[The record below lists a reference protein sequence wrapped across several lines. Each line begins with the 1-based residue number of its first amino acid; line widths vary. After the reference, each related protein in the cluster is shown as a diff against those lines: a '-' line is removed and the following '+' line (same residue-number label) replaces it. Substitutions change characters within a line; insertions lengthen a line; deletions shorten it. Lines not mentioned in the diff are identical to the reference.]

1 MDISS
6 IEYVV
11 FQHIMKRGTG
21 KIIEENDNYLLIFD
35 SVSEGYYLACADHV
49 SGMKILEKYITKD
62 WKLLMVT
69 EPERKMPAEKIRVYE
84 AKETLVNE
92 ALNAVGASLG
102 KKAARK
108 YDFNGPMECYQFA
121 FLNADGEEVCF
132 EEEVNDLD
140 SKRVDGLSRKMIEH
154 EARGL
159 HVEMKDGEAGKL
171 LSEMAEDE
179 ANEMTEEARDLL
191 SVRVADEN
199 DFSMLSANYDLISK
213 EELKDLVMQGNILL
227 GYDED
232 RLVGFIGQHHEGS
245 MGLLYIFPEY
255 RKKGYGSR
263 LEQVM
268 IKKIRKTGFIPY
280 CHVITDNKASI
291 RLQKGLGLVQTK
303 NTVSWMW
310 K

>member
-21 KIIEENDNYLLIFD
+21 KVIDESEDFLLIFD
-35 SVSEGYYLACADHV
+35 TVSEGYYFACADHE

-69 EPERKMPAEKIRVYE
+69 EPEKKNDA
-84 AKETLVNE
+84 
-92 ALNAVGASLG
+92 GSSLG
-102 KKAARK
+102 KNVARK
-108 YDFNGPMECYQFA
+108 YNFNGPMECYQFA
-121 FLNADGEEVCF
+121 FFNVDEDEGCF
-132 EEEVNDLD
+132 EEVNDLD
-140 SKRVDGLSRKMIEH
+140 SNRVDGLSRKMTED
-154 EARGL
+154 EA
-159 HVEMKDGEAGKL
+159 
-171 LSEMAEDE
+171 SEMAED
-179 ANEMTEEARDLL
+179 ARNLL

-199 DFSMLSANYDLISK
+199 DFSMLAANYDLISK
-213 EELKDLVMQGNILL
+213 EELKDLVQKGNILL

-232 RLVGFIGQHHEGS
+232 RPVGFIGQHHEGS
-245 MGLLYIFPEY
+245 MGLLYIFPEH

-268 IKKIRKTGFIPY
+268 INKIRKTGFVPY
-280 CHVITDNKASI
+280 CHVITDNKASV

-310 K
+310 R

>member
-69 EPERKMPAEKIRVYE
+69 EPERKMPAEKFRVYE

-92 ALNAVGASLG
+92 AMNAVGASLG
-102 KKAARK
+102 KKVARK
-108 YDFNGPMECYQFA
+108 YSFNGPMECYQFA
-121 FLNADGEEVCF
+121 FLNADGDEGCF
-132 EEEVNDLD
+132 EEANDLEPN
-140 SKRVDGLSRKMIEH
+140 RVDGLSRKMTED
-154 EARGL
+154 EA
-159 HVEMKDGEAGKL
+159 
-171 LSEMAEDE
+171 SEMAED
-179 ANEMTEEARDLL
+179 AKNLL
-191 SVRVADEN
+191 SVRGADEN

-232 RLVGFIGQHHEGS
+232 RLVGFTGQHHEGS

-280 CHVITDNKASI
+280 CHVITDNKASV

-310 K
+310 R

>member
-69 EPERKMPAEKIRVYE
+69 EPERKMPAERFRVYE

-92 ALNAVGASLG
+92 AMNAVGASLG

-132 EEEVNDLD
+132 EEVNDLD

-159 HVEMKDGEAGKL
+159 HVEM
-171 LSEMAEDE
+171 
-179 ANEMTEEARDLL
+179 TEEARDLL

-199 DFSMLSANYDLISK
+199 DFFMLSANYDLISK

-310 K
+310 R

>member
-121 FLNADGEEVCF
+121 FLNADGE
-132 EEEVNDLD
+132 D
-140 SKRVDGLSRKMIEH
+140 
-154 EARGL
+154 
-159 HVEMKDGEAGKL
+159 EAGKL
-171 LSEMAEDE
+171 LSEMAEEE

-310 K
+310 R

>member
-35 SVSEGYYLACADHV
+35 SVSEGYYLACVDHE
-49 SGMKILEKYITKD
+49 SGMKILDKYITKD

-69 EPERKMPAEKIRVYE
+69 EPERKMPAEKFRVYE
-84 AKETLVNE
+84 EKETLVNK
-92 ALNAVGASLG
+92 AMNAVGTSLG

-108 YDFNGPMECYQFA
+108 YVFNGPMECYQFA
-121 FLNADGEEVCF
+121 FLNVDGEEVCF
-132 EEEVNDLD
+132 EE
-140 SKRVDGLSRKMIEH
+140 S
-154 EARGL
+154 
-159 HVEMKDGEAGKL
+159 
-171 LSEMAEDE
+171 
-179 ANEMTEEARDLL
+179 RDLL

-291 RLQKGLGLVQTK
+291 RLQKGLGLAQTK

-310 K
+310 R

>member
-69 EPERKMPAEKIRVYE
+69 EPERKMPAEKFRVYE

-132 EEEVNDLD
+132 EEVNDLD
-140 SKRVDGLSRKMIEH
+140 SKRVDGLSRKMIE
-154 EARGL
+154 
-159 HVEMKDGEAGKL
+159 
-171 LSEMAEDE
+171 DE
-179 ANEMTEEARDLL
+179 ACKMSEDAKNLL

-199 DFSMLSANYDLISK
+199 DFSMLAANYDLISK
-213 EELKDLVMQGNILL
+213 EELKDLVQKGNILL

-280 CHVITDNKASI
+280 CHVITDNKASV

-310 K
+310 R

>member
-21 KIIEENDNYLLIFD
+21 KVIDESDDFLLIFD
-35 SVSEGYYLACADHV
+35 TVSEGYYLACADHE

-69 EPERKMPAEKIRVYE
+69 EPERKMPAEIFRVYE

-92 ALNAVGASLG
+92 AMNAVGASLG
-102 KKAARK
+102 KNVARK
-108 YDFNGPMECYQFA
+108 YNFNGPMECYQFA
-121 FLNADGEEVCF
+121 FLNVDEDEGCF
-132 EEEVNDLD
+132 EEEASDLD
-140 SKRVDGLSRKMIEH
+140 PNRVDGLSRKMTED
-154 EARGL
+154 EA
-159 HVEMKDGEAGKL
+159 
-171 LSEMAEDE
+171 SEMAEDE
-179 ANEMTEEARDLL
+179 ASKMAEDAKNLL

-199 DFSMLSANYDLISK
+199 DFSMLAANYDLISK
-213 EELKDLVMQGNILL
+213 EELKDLVQKGNILL

-280 CHVITDNKASI
+280 CHVITDNKASV

-310 K
+310 R